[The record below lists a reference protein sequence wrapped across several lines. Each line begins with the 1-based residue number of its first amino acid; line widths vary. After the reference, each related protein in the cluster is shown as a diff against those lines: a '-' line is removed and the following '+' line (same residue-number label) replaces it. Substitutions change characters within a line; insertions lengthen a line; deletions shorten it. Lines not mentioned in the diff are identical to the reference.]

1 MVECDLAKV
10 DVAGSNPVSRSRILS
25 TAMTIRLLLLSLAV
39 STLAVSLRAQDYKLE
54 AIAAAPS
61 DLPAA
66 YAPLISA
73 SGYRIVGPTGPK
85 CEIWFRKSI
94 PVGAQPADTSIV
106 FGIAQGALL
115 GVIRF
120 PAKGEDRRGQL
131 INPGL
136 YTLRYSTY
144 PVDGAHQG
152 VAPQRD
158 FALIS
163 PIANDTD
170 PNAAPAFDALVQMS
184 TKASRSP
191 HPAVLSLESPTGSA
205 FPALT
210 KEGDN
215 SDWVLSVQIGDL
227 KIAIILVGKVEG

>member
-1 MVECDLAKV
+1 
-10 DVAGSNPVSRSRILS
+10 
-25 TAMTIRLLLLSLAV
+25 MTTRLVLLSLAV
-39 STLAVSLRAQDYKLE
+39 SSLAVPLCAQDYKLE
-54 AIAAAPS
+54 SIATAPS

-66 YAPLISA
+66 YASIISA
-73 SGYRIVGPTGPK
+73 TGYRIAGLAGPK

-120 PAKGEDRRGQL
+120 PGKAEDRRGQL

-144 PVDGAHQG
+144 PVDGSHQG

-163 PIANDTD
+163 PIVNDAD
-170 PNAAPAFDALVQMS
+170 PNATPAFDALVQMS

-191 HPAVLSLESPTGSA
+191 HPAVLSIESPTGSA
-205 FPALT
+205 FPALN

-227 KIAIILVGKVEG
+227 KIAIIVVGKVEG

>member
-1 MVECDLAKV
+1 MTKSLA
-10 DVAGSNPVSRSRILS
+10 
-25 TAMTIRLLLLSLAV
+25 LLSLLAF
-39 STLAVSLRAQDYKLE
+39 TLAISLHAQDYKLE
-54 AIAAAPS
+54 PIAAAPP

-66 YAPLISA
+66 YASLIS
-73 SGYRIVGPTGPK
+73 SNGYRVVGPSGPQ

-94 PVGAQPADTSIV
+94 AVGAQPADPSIV
-106 FGIAQGALL
+106 FGIAQGTFL

-120 PAKGEDRRGQL
+120 PGKAEDRRGQP
-131 INPGL
+131 IGSGL
-136 YTLRYSTY
+136 YTLRYSNY

-158 FALIS
+158 FALMT
-163 PIANDTD
+163 PIASDAD
-170 PNAAPAFDALVQMS
+170 PNATPPFDALVQMS
-184 TKASRSP
+184 VKASKSP

-215 SDWVLSVQIGDL
+215 PDWVLSVQIGDL
-227 KIAIILVGKVEG
+227 KIAIILVGKVQG